1 MLEFNTAFDKEIL
14 VIELE
19 GALDSHSATDFR
31 SWFNEKIAAGYR
43 AFAIDCLCLEFISS
57 AGITALI
64 DVQNILQNQN
74 GKVVL
79 FQLSGETRQLLRF
92 LQLERKIQLV
102 SDYDDAIAALT
113 GIKKVTKPQAPAMV
127 ELTDLKVLP
136 GETEAPAT
144 PEEVSGPAKMEIP
157 AEEKVA
163 TESGA
168 TAPVETAPAANAA
181 ELPSAN
187 EMVMEE
193 NFSAEKKGLHPMAG
207 DAAPVASGSPV
218 AAEIKSE
225 PVVQPSEPA
234 APAATAPVQENPE
247 PAATSVEAQEIRVN
261 NTGAKR
267 LISCPN
273 CKSVLRVA
281 TAGEYLCPACRFRFA
296 YKASA

>member
-144 PEEVSGPAKMEIP
+144 PEEVSGPAKPEIP

-163 TESGA
+163 TGSVA
-168 TAPVETAPAANAA
+168 AAPVETAPAANAA

-207 DAAPVASGSPV
+207 DAAAVASGSPV

>member
-19 GALDSHSATDFR
+19 GALDSHSAADFR

-92 LQLERKIQLV
+92 LQLEKKLLLV
-102 SDYDDAIAALT
+102 ADYDDAITALT

-136 GETEAPAT
+136 EEQESAPKAEAAA
-144 PEEVSGPAKMEIP
+144 EPAKPEAMPDEKAVASEP
-157 AEEKVA
+157 AVPPA
-163 TESGA
+163 A
-168 TAPVETAPAANAA
+168 ETAPAVN
-181 ELPSAN
+181 AN

-193 NFSAEKKGLHPMAG
+193 NFSAEKKGLHPMPG
-207 DAAPVASGSPV
+207 DTAPAASGSPL

-225 PVVQPSEPA
+225 LVVQNPEPA
-234 APAATAPVQENPE
+234 APAVTAPVQENPAA
-247 PAATSVEAQEIRVN
+247 AATSVEAQEIRVH